1 MKLFLT
7 NLNNGNERLDPETF
21 LTLIE
26 NCEGRQSC
34 FHTMECNIN
43 NNQDD
48 SSRISGLFKLYL
60 IHDVVKASV
69 LVLKFEL
76 CGFSLKIS
84 FVEHNSKCM
93 FSVLVS
99 VSEN

>member
-1 MKLFLT
+1 M
-7 NLNNGNERLDPETF
+7 
-21 LTLIE
+21 
-26 NCEGRQSC
+26 
-34 FHTMECNIN
+34 
-43 NNQDD
+43 
-48 SSRISGLFKLYL
+48 

-99 VSEN
+99 VSENFFY